1 MPALAFVYE
10 SAKTVRAWLSFSYL
24 NCEWMHQRRLA
35 LVHRREEL
43 DRGRRTGGACGK
55 LDVVGRCHF
64 DGGGEPDHFK
74 YGRDRRRS
82 AGFEKLERPGV
93 AAEAAMV
100 GGVVRF
106 GLRNQGGK
114 LRDAR
119 HAQQQHDK
127 QCFPVAVE
135 VAHYGRSEERGVG

>member
-1 MPALAFVYE
+1 MPARAFVYE

-24 NCEWMHQRRLA
+24 NGNWIRQRRLA

-43 DRGRRTGGACGK
+43 ACRGCAGGAGGK
-55 LDVVGRCHF
+55 FDVVGRCHF
-64 DGGGEPDHFK
+64 GGGGEPDHFK

-82 AGFEKLERPGV
+82 AGFEELERPSV

-106 GLRNQGGK
+106 GLR
-114 LRDAR
+114 
-119 HAQQQHDK
+119 H
-127 QCFPVAVE
+127 
-135 VAHYGRSEERGVG
+135 